1 MYMVIET
8 YLDGPDPVYER
19 AAARGR
25 LLPDGVDYLDSWV
38 EEATRGRC
46 FQLMRATERALLEI
60 WMQRWSDIVSFEVVE
75 VVPSAEVSS
84 AYHS

>member
-1 MYMVIET
+1 MALIT
-8 YLDGPDPVYER
+8 STAGSR
-19 AAARGR
+19 RR
-25 LLPDGVDYLDSWV
+25 H
-38 EEATRGRC
+38 RGRC

-75 VVPSAEVSS
+75 VVPSAEASS

>member
-1 MYMVIET
+1 MALITSTAE
-8 YLDGPDPVYER
+8 
-19 AAARGR
+19 
-25 LLPDGVDYLDSWV
+25 V

-46 FQLMRATERALLEI
+46 FQLMRATERSLLEI